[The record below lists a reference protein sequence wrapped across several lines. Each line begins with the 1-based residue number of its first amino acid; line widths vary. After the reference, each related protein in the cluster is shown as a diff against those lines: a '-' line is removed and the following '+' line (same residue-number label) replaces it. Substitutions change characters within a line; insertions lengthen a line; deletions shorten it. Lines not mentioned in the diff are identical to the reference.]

1 MAGHHPQHGAEHSR
15 PLTGLTLF
23 VCGVDG
29 SPESAEAVRE
39 AALLAPPAGGSMMLV
54 AAVMPGFVEGLATV
68 VPGAGTTD
76 PEQRARIDAAW
87 HLDRAREIVGDR
99 VPTVV
104 SVHSGH
110 PATVLE
116 AEARRIQADAIAVG
130 SHGNGRVSGV
140 LLGSVATRV
149 IHGAECSVLVAR
161 ADPNQ
166 PFPGSIAVGVDGSE
180 ASRRALAIADGLA
193 VRLDV
198 PLRAF
203 RLAGGHDT
211 SPLPEDLGFEV
222 EEVHQHVTPADA
234 LCARVT
240 NVDLLVV
247 GSRGLRGVHAL
258 GSVSEAVAHH
268 SPASVLIVR

>member
-1 MAGHHPQHGAEHSR
+1 MVV
-15 PLTGLTLF
+15 GLTHF

-29 SPESAEAVRE
+29 SPEATEAARE
-39 AALLAPPAGGSMMLV
+39 VALLAPAGGSLMLV

-68 VPGAGTTD
+68 VPGATTSD
-76 PEQRARIDAAW
+76 PEARARVDAAW
-87 HLDRAREIVGDR
+87 HLDRAREVVADR
-99 VPTVV
+99 IATVV

-161 ADPNQ
+161 ADARRA
-166 PFPGSIAVGVDGSE
+166 FPGSIAVGVDGSE
-180 ASRRALAIADGLA
+180 SSLRAFEMAEALAA
-193 VRLDV
+193 RLGV
-198 PLRAF
+198 PLRALH
-203 RLAGGHDT
+203 LADGHDT
-211 SPLPEDLGFEV
+211 PPLPDDLGFEV
-222 EEVHQHVTPADA
+222 EEIHQHVTAADA

-240 NVDLLVV
+240 STDLLVI
-247 GSRGLRGVHAL
+247 GSRGLRGVRAL
-258 GSVSEAVAHH
+258 GSVSEAVAHR